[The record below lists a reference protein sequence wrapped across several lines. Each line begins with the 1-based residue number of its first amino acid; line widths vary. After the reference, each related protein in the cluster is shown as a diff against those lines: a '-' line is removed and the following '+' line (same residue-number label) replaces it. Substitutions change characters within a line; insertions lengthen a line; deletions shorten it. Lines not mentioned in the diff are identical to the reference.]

1 MNMKQAKAQ
10 LKQTIQAYLAR
21 DEFGNLAIPQVAQRP
36 LLLMGPPGIGKT
48 AIAHQAA
55 QECGIGIVAYT
66 MTHHTR
72 QSAIGLPSIQTG
84 IFDGKEYKRTEYTMS
99 EIIASVYQSIQ
110 RTGLSSG
117 ILFLDE
123 INCVSETLAPAMLQF
138 LQCKTFGCH
147 QLPEGWIVVAAGNPP
162 EYNRSVREFDIVTL
176 DRVRRMDLEAD
187 YGVWKEYAYSRQVHN
202 AILTYLDLKKDHFY
216 QIETTVDGKRFV
228 TARGWE
234 DLSQFL
240 RVCERLELPV
250 EESVIA
256 QYLQHPT
263 IAKEFCNYLYLYRKY
278 QTDYDVTA
286 ILNGHYTPATV
297 AKLQAAPFDER
308 FSAVSLLLDGLF
320 RSCGTANEADALT
333 TDLHGVLKELLPQLD
348 GDTSGLAPLEQT
360 IARSAALLEQQK
372 AAGQPDKAA
381 LRHTQQLLT
390 ILEGYQTRLAQ
401 ENVISGSAAGQAIRG
416 WFQETVQERKARI
429 LSASAQL
436 EQAFHFLEAVFGEG
450 QELVIFV
457 TELTMNPHAMK
468 FISENGCEPYHH
480 YNRLLLLGGRQEA
493 LLREIQ
499 GTAGI

>member
-21 DEFGNLAIPQVAQRP
+21 DAFGNLAIPQVAQRP

-84 IFDGKEYKRTEYTMS
+84 VFGGKEYKLTEYTMS
-99 EIIASVYQSIQ
+99 EIIASVYQYME
-110 RTGLSSG
+110 RTGLRSG

-187 YGVWKEYAYSRQVHN
+187 YTVWKEYAYDRQVHN

-240 RVCERLELPV
+240 QVCERLELPV
-250 EESVIA
+250 DESVIA
-256 QYLQHPT
+256 QYLQHPV
-263 IAKEFCNYLYLYRKY
+263 IAKDFTNYLYLYRKY
-278 QTDYDVTA
+278 QTDYDVPA
-286 ILNGHYTPATV
+286 ILSGQYTPATV
-297 AKLQAAPFDER
+297 TKLRAAPFDER

-320 RSCGTANEADALT
+320 RSCAAANEEDAFV
-333 TDLHGVLKELLPQLD
+333 TDLYGVLKELLPQLEQED
-348 GDTSGLAPLEQT
+348 GWALTKLISQYTEQ
-360 IARSAALLEQQK
+360 LDQQK
-372 AAGQPDKAA
+372 ESGQPDKEKLRRTQRMLTA
-381 LRHTQQLLT
+381 L
-390 ILEGYQTRLAQ
+390 EEYQTRLTQ
-401 ENVISGSAAGQAIRG
+401 QNLSTGSATANAIRG
-416 WFQETVQERKARI
+416 WFRNAVNVRKDAI
-429 LSASAQL
+429 TTASAQL
-436 EQAFHFLEAVFGEG
+436 EHAFHFLEDVFGEG

-457 TELTMNPHAMK
+457 TELTMNPHATA
-468 FISENGCEPYHH
+468 FISANGCELYHH
-480 YNRLLLLGGRQEA
+480 YNRLLLLNGRQQE
-493 LLREIQ
+493 LLEEVRSMQ
-499 GTAGI
+499 